1 MTKILARVSIK
12 INKLSAFNLLCGK
25 MVKCVVKWHIPLH
38 ANDVWAG
45 VRSTLKGIHCFG
57 GAEFES
63 GVSWFTGGG
72 NGDIES
78 S

>member
-1 MTKILARVSIK
+1 M
-12 INKLSAFNLLCGK
+12 
-25 MVKCVVKWHIPLH
+25 H
-38 ANDVWAG
+38 ACMHHYNTNFKV
-45 VRSTLKGIHCFG
+45 KGIHCFG